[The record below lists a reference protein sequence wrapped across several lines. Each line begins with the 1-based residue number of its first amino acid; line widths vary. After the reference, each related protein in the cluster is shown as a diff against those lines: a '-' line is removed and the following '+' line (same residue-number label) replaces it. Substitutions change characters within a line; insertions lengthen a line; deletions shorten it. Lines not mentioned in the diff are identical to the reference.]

1 MKQWLC
7 ASCLLL
13 GSGSSA
19 LSAEPLVGEWRGV
32 FSCGQAKNIR
42 MILDIKE
49 TASGQ
54 IEGVF
59 EVQAG
64 WNKVSYHVVGTS
76 TPTGAF
82 ELKPGTWIHQ
92 LPGFRAVELQG
103 QVISVGSGP
112 PQIQGRP
119 VGCKPGGFRATF
131 QKPFK
136 KPPPPLAQK
145 VQDRKGTK
153 WINAVRARTQDY
165 VQKRVDEPS
174 WWKMLETEVVTS
186 YVDRTTKHALLEEIT
201 EARGS
206 IRSAALLDE
215 LEAGPKDF
223 PRGIGVALRIYGQA
237 EKSNWPDDV
246 KQRVYSA
253 CKKRVAEVLR
263 PKLEEIAAVAAKI
276 PPSLEGLAEARAAIA
291 PVEDYR
297 QSLEHAFGALDQEN
311 LLAPMVQRIA
321 QLEAIPGIAIEF
333 RSALATARSQAKPR
347 EATENVIF
355 NVLGPRS
362 TSSSLAAI
370 AVEGR
375 RLAALAEIKV
385 ESIAGDADRNE
396 PSADDMAKYMYAVVE
411 GFNDTFAAMRCS
423 PGRYPPDE
431 YVRCKFGELEVRLK
445 RVVKT
450 GCAVE
455 VPGRQYVCN
464 FDHYSRLVSFRT
476 GEPVDS
482 PDLSMRF
489 PDGRLEG
496 PKKVRFVRQASG
508 EGWDGTRLPPG

>member
-1 MKQWLC
+1 MKQWLF
-7 ASCLLL
+7 ASFLLL
-13 GSGSSA
+13 SFGTSA
-19 LSAEPLVGEWRGV
+19 LAAESLVGEWRGV
-32 FSCGQAKNIR
+32 FTCGQARNSR

-59 EVQAG
+59 EVRAG
-64 WNKVSYHVVGTS
+64 WNKASYHVVGTS
-76 TPTGAF
+76 KPDGTF
-82 ELKPGTWIHQ
+82 ELTPGAWIHQ
-92 LPGFRAVELQG
+92 PPGFRAVELQG

-145 VQDRKGTK
+145 VQDRKGPK

-165 VQKRVDEPS
+165 VQKHVDDPS

-186 YVDRTTKHALLEEIT
+186 YVDRATKLALLEEIT
-201 EARGS
+201 AARGS
-206 IRSAALLDE
+206 IRSAALLEE
-215 LEAGPKDF
+215 LEAGPRDF

-237 EKSNWPDDV
+237 EKSDWPDDI

-253 CKKRVAEVLR
+253 CKKRVADVLR
-263 PKLEEIAAVAAKI
+263 PKLTEIAAMAPKM
-276 PPSLEGLAEARAAIA
+276 PSSLEGLAEARAAIA
-291 PVEDYR
+291 PIEDYR
-297 QSLEHAFGALDQEN
+297 QSLEHAFGVLDQED
-311 LLAPMVQRIA
+311 LLAPLFQRIA
-321 QLEAIPGIAIEF
+321 DLEAMPGIAIEF
-333 RSALATARSQAKPR
+333 RSALATARGQAKPR
-347 EATENVIF
+347 DATENVIF
-355 NVLGPRS
+355 NVLGLRN
-362 TSSSLAAI
+362 TSPALAAV
-370 AVEGR
+370 AAEGR
-375 RLAALAEIKV
+375 RLAALAEVKV
-385 ESIAGDADRNE
+385 ESIAGEADRNE

-431 YVRCKFGELEVRLK
+431 YIRCKFGELEVRLK

-450 GCAVE
+450 GCEVE

-464 FDHYSRLVSFRT
+464 FDHYSQLVSFRT

-482 PDLSMRF
+482 PNLSMRF

-496 PKKVRFVRQASG
+496 PKKVRFIKPANG
-508 EGWDGTRLPPG
+508 EGWDGMRLPPG